1 MNSKPRSKI
10 TSLAKS
16 FKEIPAAYD
25 IDSSLSECRKKG
37 LKARLAIAWMEGGRV
52 QVSLDEEFLRQRIA
66 RNMRGEIYNKWH
78 AELKF
83 TLEYPDQYQLPDVTV
98 NGPRLA
104 RCVAVS
110 SGQAWSAWKEMDVCH
125 FLLNPPGTP
134 LEKGFSIIPQEYT
147 IFDPNKSEA
156 LWMVKPETGSRQC
169 CSEFGWSLL
178 SDIARVYCLAV
189 EFIDEF
195 EQEFEFDDE
204 SRHWT
209 AKHLPAALL
218 RDCQKATRKLIVSM
232 ALMREKNPKQSPDA
246 GVALQQGFL
255 IGKKLAQAEGIISNA
270 RETAWLGTMG
280 KGRAK
285 SKFWKWINSDPIFKG
300 KSASEALGILNGKN
314 DPDFPGKL
322 LKVTDK
328 GLVRGNKALLRTSSF
343 TAKYKSR

>member
-1 MNSKPRSKI
+1 MKPKAPTKKASVTK
-10 TSLAKS
+10 SL
-16 FKEIPAAYD
+16 KEIPAAYD

-52 QVSLDEEFLRQRIA
+52 QVSLDEEFLRKRIA

-83 TLEYPDQYQLPDVTV
+83 TLEIPDQYQLPDVNV

-156 LWMVKPETGSRQC
+156 LWMIKPETGSRQC
-169 CSEFGWSLL
+169 CSEFGWILL

-189 EFIDEF
+189 EFIDGF
-195 EQEFEFDDE
+195 EQEFDSDGE
-204 SRHWT
+204 SSSWT
-209 AKHLPAALL
+209 AATLPAALL
-218 RDCQKATRKLIVSM
+218 RDCKKATVKLIVSM
-232 ALMREKNPKQSPDA
+232 ALMDCKKPKQNPDG

-255 IGKKLAQAEGIISNA
+255 IGNKLAQAEGIISNA
-270 RETAWLGTMG
+270 RDNAWLGTMG
-280 KGRAK
+280 KGRAI
-285 SKFWKWINSDPIFKG
+285 SNFWNWVNSDPLFKG
-300 KSASEALGILNGKN
+300 KSASEALAILNGKS

-328 GLVRGNKALLRTSSF
+328 GLIRGSKTLLRTTSF